1 VSASAGAPSG
11 GAPTGAAGMSGGAPG
26 GAGISGGGTS
36 GSPGT
41 SATNL
46 VTNGT
51 FDTTST
57 SPWWGYANDTIDPPA
72 AQTLAVTD
80 GRLCSTMTAGG
91 EHPWDVI
98 IGVSGLALLPNQYYH
113 IAFSVSAD
121 ADRTIKFKTG
131 FGDVPYTDYFL
142 ESVAATTTPQVVE
155 YTYLNLRNDPNAQ
168 FQFQIGGS
176 VGTVCLDNIVLEPV
190 PAPATPAYTTPAT
203 SGHPFK
209 YYKDIVK
216 MGTAVDTPMFLSSPL
231 HNSIVAGEFSM
242 ITPANSMK
250 MNLIEPT
257 QGVFDYTDTDALAA
271 WAKANGLEF
280 RGHPLVWHT
289 QTPSWLT
296 DGTWDATSLTAVMY
310 AHIDGVLG
318 HYVGQF
324 PYWDVVN
331 EAIDQVNGTWTFRST
346 IWHDTI
352 GDNFMDLAFQ
362 HAHMVDPNAKLFY
375 NDYNIEQKGNA
386 KADKVFEVVSDMKTR
401 GIPIDGVGFQ
411 GHYYVQPDG
420 STSGG
425 VPNMKAIAD
434 NMARYAA
441 INVEVH
447 ITECDFRIGKPL
459 DDSKTQIQTKFYADL
474 LQVCIDAPNCS
485 HFTLWGLSDA
495 DSWVPGTFPDYDYA
509 HVWDKQL
516 MPKPAYE
523 AMSQKFAT
531 ASMATG
537 MAGAPG
543 AAGTSGSA
551 GGSGGA
557 VGSGGTGAVSNAGA
571 PGVAGSGASSSGH
584 PSAAK
589 KDSGGCSLASSS
601 TDTAPWLVSVLSLLG
616 IAVVRRRSQR
626 ARA

>member
-1 VSASAGAPSG
+1 
-11 GAPTGAAGMSGGAPG
+11 
-26 GAGISGGGTS
+26 
-36 GSPGT
+36 
-41 SATNL
+41 
-46 VTNGT
+46 
-51 FDTTST
+51 
-57 SPWWGYANDTIDPPA
+57 
-72 AQTLAVTD
+72 
-80 GRLCSTMTAGG
+80 
-91 EHPWDVI
+91 
-98 IGVSGLALLPNQYYH
+98 
-113 IAFSVSAD
+113 
-121 ADRTIKFKTG
+121 
-131 FGDVPYTDYFL
+131 
-142 ESVAATTTPQVVE
+142 
-155 YTYLNLRNDPNAQ
+155 
-168 FQFQIGGS
+168 
-176 VGTVCLDNIVLEPV
+176 LDNIVLEPV

-242 ITPANSMK
+242 ITPANAMK

-257 QGVFDYTDTDALAA
+257 QGVFDFTDTDALAA

-296 DGTWDATSLTAVMY
+296 DGTWDRDSLLAVMY
-310 AHIDGVLG
+310 AHIDGLMG

-346 IWHDTI
+346 VWHDTI
-352 GDNFMDLAFQ
+352 GDDFIDLAFQ
-362 HAHMVDPNAKLFY
+362 HAHMADPNAKLFY

-386 KADKVFEVVSDMKTR
+386 KADKVFDMVKDMKMR
-401 GIPIDGVGFQ
+401 GIPIDGIGLQ
-411 GHYYVQPDG
+411 GHYYVEPNG

-425 VPNMKAIAD
+425 VPSMKAIAD
-434 NMARYAA
+434 NMARYND
-441 INVEVH
+441 IGVDVQ

-459 DDSKTQIQTKFYADL
+459 DQSKSDIQTKFYADL

-485 HFTLWGLSDA
+485 HFTVWGLSDA

-509 HVWDKQL
+509 HVWDKSL

-523 AMSQKFAT
+523 AMSQDFVK
-531 ASMATG
+531 ASMGMAGSSGTAGASGGTGASAGAGASGGTGATSS
-537 MAGAPG
+537 AGAPG
-543 AAGTSGSA
+543 AAG
-551 GGSGGA
+551 
-557 VGSGGTGAVSNAGA
+557 
-571 PGVAGSGASSSGH
+571 SGATSSPH

-589 KDSGGCSLASSS
+589 QDSGGCAFAARS
-601 TDTAPWLVSVLSLLG
+601 TDTAPWLVTVLSMLG
-616 IAVVRRRSQR
+616 VAVFRRRSQR